1 MMPTTNPNATAHVM
15 AINAQINSIPTRMAY
30 PNNPALGCKLGLVG
44 RLACCR
50 NHRQK
55 FARALYFV
63 CFSNALFRDD
73 QEAEMSLPNIVVP
86 LVLYSS
92 LVLSGC
98 SIAMALN
105 GHPEPNFE
113 AFEVGSTRKQV
124 EIQLGIPV
132 SSVARS
138 DGQREDTY
146 RYEMGNSPNGAR
158 ATLYFYYDLVSS
170 AFRNQCLP

>member
-1 MMPTTNPNATAHVM
+1 
-15 AINAQINSIPTRMAY
+15 
-30 PNNPALGCKLGLVG
+30 
-44 RLACCR
+44 
-50 NHRQK
+50 
-55 FARALYFV
+55 
-63 CFSNALFRDD
+63 
-73 QEAEMSLPNIVVP
+73 MSLPNIVVP

-92 LVLSGC
+92 LALSGC

-146 RYEMGNSPNGAR
+146 RYEMENSPNGAR
-158 ATLYFYYDLVSS
+158 ATLYFYYDSVFLGLSDPVFTMIEAFQGHKEESRIVYSVDEWVVEIQGYRPPPPSPELKAAREAQEQYTKRPSTGTAPINSDSNSS
-170 AFRNQCLP
+170 LQQGSWR